1 MSTLIDIVSNVY
13 QDFLDFE
20 TEKKDTYEKID
31 DLENFLE
38 ESNQLTAENY
48 ASLINISETFIEEI
62 DNISANFIDE
72 ISFMLE
78 ELDSLGEHI
87 DQFITQTEI
96 LAQERKQEVIDLV
109 DKMGAYTQQVNDSIE
124 QLSSIIN
131 HFNETVTEIKPPL
144 ETNLNKVTTFIKDV
158 MINDIKNYQN
168 IIENSEEKLEEL
180 LAENINNALEEETE
194 NLQNSFDDMGN
205 NIENIEN
212 NYQENLENITEYLVN
227 FYGDKSN
234 YLQDKY
240 QEIFTLIQEDSIEML
255 KNKAQE
261 INQEN
266 SNLKKVID
274 TVLINYSDINNNAES
289 LMEIFERLIK

>member
-13 QDFLDFE
+13 QEFLDFE
-20 TEKKDTYEKID
+20 TEKKDTYEKIE
-31 DLENFLE
+31 DLEDFLE

-48 ASLINISETFIEEI
+48 ASLTDISETFIEEI
-62 DNISANFIDE
+62 DNISENFIDE
-72 ISFMLE
+72 ISSMLE

-87 DQFITQTEI
+87 DQFITETET

-109 DKMGAYTQQVNDSIE
+109 DKMGDYNQQVNDSIE
-124 QLSSIIN
+124 QLSNIVN

-144 ETNLNKVTTFIKDV
+144 ESNLNKVTTFIKDV
-158 MINDIKNYQN
+158 MIRGIKNYQN
-168 IIENSEEKLEEL
+168 IIEDSEEKLEEL

-194 NLQNSFDDMGN
+194 NLQNSLDDIGN

-255 KNKAQE
+255 KNKEQE
-261 INQEN
+261 INEEN
-266 SNLKKVID
+266 NNLKEVIE
-274 TVLINYSDINNNAES
+274 TVLVNYSDINNNAES
-289 LMEIFERLIK
+289 LMEIFEKLIK